1 LKERGLGRWGI
12 AKFGFGRKVKKNG
25 LVMALAQSVLES
37 VGAVA
42 RFAAFW
48 ALKISLFYPLVAI
61 RRISKKFKNSTDKA
75 PQAMS

>member
-1 LKERGLGRWGI
+1 
-12 AKFGFGRKVKKNG
+12 
-25 LVMALAQSVLES
+25 MALAQSVLES